1 MRLMAHYP
9 EHTFHCIEGVRM
21 YQSLLA
27 RPDKGDDGLGTV
39 EYQVEADVAVVVL
52 SNAPARNALSLAMW
66 TRIIEIFQELS
77 SVPGLRAVVIRGSG
91 TSAFAAGANIAEF
104 PDNRLTAPDA
114 RSYNEQ
120 LERALNAVASIEVP
134 TIAMI
139 RGFAVGGGCELAAA
153 CDLRIG
159 SDTSRMGIP
168 IGQLGVI
175 LGLTETRLLVRHVG
189 VNGLKRILFSG
200 RLFDAQDALG
210 LGLLDE
216 VVPDTELISHTSSL
230 LDKIRSSSAV
240 TIRAAKIITDLAGGL
255 DDESAGCLEQ
265 LHQQAYDGDDLKEG
279 VDAFLNKRVP
289 EFPGGASR

>member
-1 MRLMAHYP
+1 
-9 EHTFHCIEGVRM
+9 M
-21 YQSLLA
+21 YQSFLA
-27 RPDKGDDGLGTV
+27 RPDSGDDGLGTV
-39 EYQVEADVAVVVL
+39 EYQVEADVAVVVI

-66 TRIIEIFQELS
+66 SRISEIMHELS
-77 SVPGLRAVVIRGSG
+77 VTPGLRAVVIRGSG

-104 PDNRLTAPDA
+104 PEKRLTAPDA
-114 RSYNEQ
+114 QTYNEQ
-120 LERALNAVASIEVP
+120 LERALDAVASIDVP

-200 RLFDAQDALG
+200 RLFDAQEALG

-216 VVPDTELISHTSSL
+216 VVSDKELISHTSSL
-230 LDKIRSSSAV
+230 LENIRSSSAV

-255 DDESAGCLEQ
+255 NDELANSLEQ
-265 LHQQAYDGDDLKEG
+265 LHLQAYDGDDLKEG
-279 VDAFLNKRVP
+279 VDAFLNKRTP
-289 EFPGGASR
+289 NFSGGDSL

>member
-1 MRLMAHYP
+1 
-9 EHTFHCIEGVRM
+9 M

-27 RPDKGDDGLGTV
+27 RPDRGDDGLGTV
-39 EYQVEADVAVVVL
+39 EYEVEANVAVVVL
-52 SNAPARNALSLAMW
+52 SNAPTRNALSLAMW
-66 TRIIEIFQELS
+66 TRIIQIFQELS
-77 SVPGLRAVVIRGSG
+77 NTPGLRAVVIRGSG

-104 PDNRLTAPDA
+104 PEKRLTASDA
-114 RSYNEQ
+114 RAYNEQ
-120 LERALNAVASIEVP
+120 LERALHAVAGIEIP

-175 LGLTETRLLVRHVG
+175 LGLTETKLLVRHVG

-200 RLFDAQDALG
+200 RLFNAQEALG

-216 VVPDTELISHTSSL
+216 VVPDADRISHTSAL
-230 LDKIRSSSAV
+230 LETIRSSSAV
-240 TIRAAKIITDLAGGL
+240 TIRAAKIITDFAGGL
-255 DDESAGCLEQ
+255 DGEMADCIQQ
-265 LHQQAYDGDDLKEG
+265 LHLQAYDGDDLKEG
-279 VDAFLNKRVP
+279 VDAFLNKRRP
-289 EFPGGASR
+289 SFAGGGSL